1 MKNTKKALFMSA
13 LSLLLCM
20 SMLVGT
26 TFAWFT
32 DVAESGLNKIVA
44 GTLDVALEDAN
55 GNSVEGATELFTM
68 PELWEPGAVAY
79 TQLKVVNKGTLDLKA
94 SMSINYEDVNS
105 LNGHALSEVLKYAII
120 DASNVDLTDRA
131 AVLAAAKASTNK
143 GALNVYNF
151 TFELLAG
158 EKSELQTLVVF
169 WEPNADGIDNLYNA
183 NNGQETSD
191 GNPLQIN
198 VGVMVYATQLGG
210 KEEEDSFGPDFDE
223 NAPTTIKVGN
233 DSTVYES
240 IAEAYAAT
248 GKTDFKVSGPIDM
261 SNLGGLFATA
271 NQNVT
276 FTQIEDSSVAYYDF
290 SNAIT
295 VNANGA
301 NITINGGYIQG
312 LRSNTGNG
320 FGFQH
325 TSGTITYN
333 GVTINDSW
341 TNEHNATVVYK
352 NCTFTGT
359 YYVWTYSVPSITF
372 TNCVF
377 DKEDSR
383 AILVYSHGNNPIVA
397 TVENCQFKADAKGYA
412 YGQKW
417 VAAVEVDASYISSGA
432 TVNITNCT
440 ADANYNGIVRD
451 KGGKNA
457 TITVNGGVAVFT
469 ADQLQAELNAAE
481 DGAVIVLGCDIT
493 GDVTAT
499 QKADVDVVIDGIGNK
514 FEGSITINGDARAQG
529 AETLTIKNIN
539 FVSSEKVDFISA
551 PSKIEGRY
559 NYSHNIT
566 VDNCTFTATTYNE
579 DIVGVKVN
587 SSYNLTVVNC
597 KATNMHSLMQ
607 AESCKTTVIVDKC
620 VVENCKSGVSFNNT
634 QNAVIKN
641 STISA
646 VGTDG
651 YGVRVKAENDGYGL
665 TVENCAISA
674 WTPVLVRNAT
684 KTYSVAMN
692 GTNTLTAANA
702 FGYEVVVCAGDWDD
716 DAVAPAAPTGN
727 ITLVGVDGFDVFKG

>member
-1 MKNTKKALFMSA
+1 MTNKKSTKKALLMSC

-44 GTLDVALEDAN
+44 GNLDVALEDAN

-120 DASNVDLTDRA
+120 DASNVDLSDRA

-143 GALNVYNF
+143 GALNIYNF
-151 TFELLAG
+151 TFDLLAG
-158 EKSELQTLVVF
+158 AESELQTLVVF

-183 NNGQETSD
+183 NNGQQTSD

-210 KEEEDSFGPDFDE
+210 NAEEDTFGPDFDE

-261 SNLGGLFATA
+261 SKLGDLFATA

-276 FTQIEDSSVAYYDF
+276 FTQIENSSVAYYDF
-290 SNAIT
+290 SKAIK

-312 LRSNTGNG
+312 MRSNSGSG

-325 TSGTITYN
+325 TAGTITYN

-341 TNEHNATVVYK
+341 TNENGATVVYK
-352 NCTFTGT
+352 DCTFTGT

-383 AILVYSHGNNPIVA
+383 AILVYSHGNNPVVA
-397 TVENCQFKADAKGYA
+397 TIENCQFKADAKGYTGVPA
-412 YGQKW
+412 W
-417 VAAVEVDASYISSGA
+417 TAAVEVDASLIPSGA
-432 TVNITNCT
+432 TVKITNCT

-457 TITVNGGVAVFT
+457 TITVNGGKAVFT
-469 ADQLQAELNAAE
+469 AAQLQAELDAAE
-481 DGAVIVLGCDIT
+481 DGAIIVLGCDIT
-493 GDVTAT
+493 GDVTVT
-499 QKADVDVVIDGIGNK
+499 QKVDVDVVIDGMGNK
-514 FEGSITINGDARAQG
+514 FNGVLTVDGKSARY
-529 AETLTIKNIN
+529 ETAALTIQNIN
-539 FVSSEKVDFISA
+539 FNAESISA
-551 PSKIEGRY
+551 DAYIRLGHVDAARY
-559 NYSHNIT
+559 TNNVT
-566 VDNCTFTATTYNE
+566 VKDCTFSGNG
-579 DIVGVKVN
+579 IVAVKSYTGGDWNVTIDGCTVN
-587 SSYNLTVVNC
+587 
-597 KATNMHSLMQ
+597 AGMHSLAQFANVEKGLNITDCKVYSKNGINLNSTPSLVMSGCTFDVQ
-607 AESCKTTVIVDKC
+607 GYAVRFGVGGSTNNGVFSITDSTLKSACAES
-620 VVENCKSGVSFNNT
+620 
-634 QNAVIKN
+634 
-641 STISA
+641 
-646 VGTDG
+646 
-651 YGVRVKAENDGYGL
+651 
-665 TVENCAISA
+665 
-674 WTPVLVRNAT
+674 
-684 KTYSVAMN
+684 
-692 GTNTLTAANA
+692 
-702 FGYEVVVCAGDWDD
+702 D
-716 DAVAPAAPTGN
+716 DAVIVFRGN
-727 ITLVGVDGFDVFKG
+727 MAGANLDLTNTTLVGNPDIIGR